1 MQMGQKKHIKLAFS
15 SLLYLF
21 IYRRGAW
28 TYDTPSSSSFSLSI
42 PFPSFFLKENP
53 RNSWLFQ

>member
-15 SLLYLF
+15 SLLSLF

-42 PFPSFFLKENP
+42 PFPLKGQK
-53 RNSWLFQ
+53 LVFH